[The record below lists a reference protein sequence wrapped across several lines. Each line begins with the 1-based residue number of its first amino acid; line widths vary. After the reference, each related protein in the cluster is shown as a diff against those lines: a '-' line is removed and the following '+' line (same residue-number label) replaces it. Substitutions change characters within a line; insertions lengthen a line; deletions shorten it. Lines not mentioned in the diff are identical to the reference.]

1 MKILGI
7 QTMNKPV
14 KNDVK
19 RQIWPSNTNFEELFY
34 QSPIG
39 IFLYDKNGILTN
51 ANDSALKIARIPKLD
66 HVLGINLF
74 DNPKIASKKEEI
86 LKKKLIKFQ
95 DTLNL
100 CEISE
105 QNIYNP
111 SEMKII
117 DIDWIVSIID
127 SGFLVQIQDI
137 TEKKKTEEELKENQ
151 DFLHAVI
158 EGVPD
163 PIFVKDRDSRIL
175 LANLATLRV
184 VGKPL
189 EKVVGM
195 DDRELYEDPEVG
207 EAIMAN
213 DRRIMETGQT
223 EVVEEIGQTPDGYR
237 TFLSTKTPYYNNN
250 GEVIGIIGVTHDI
263 TELKNAEEERQ
274 KMLEKEQKLT
284 GKLQIYNE
292 QLNQSKDELNETIN
306 KLKVSNSELER
317 FAYVSSHDLQEP
329 LRMVTLYSQL
339 LEKRYK
345 ERLDSEAD
353 DFIEYIVENARHMR
367 HLIDDLLEYSRVTSQ
382 SKEFENV
389 DLDKILNI
397 VLANLSVSIAE
408 NNVKIIR
415 DSLPTVYADKYQM
428 LQVFQN
434 LLTNAIKF
442 RGDKTPEININAQNL
457 DREWKFTI
465 KDNGIGIESNHHEQI
480 FEVFKRLHT
489 REEYPGTG
497 IGLSIVQKIITHHGG
512 RIWVDSEPANGSTF
526 YFTLPK

>member
-1 MKILGI
+1 MKIMV
-7 QTMNKPV
+7 QTMNKSD
-14 KNDVK
+14 KNDIK
-19 RQIWPSNTNFEELFY
+19 RQTWPSNTNFEELFY

-39 IFLYDKNGILTN
+39 IFLYDKEGKLTN
-51 ANDSALKIARIPKLD
+51 ANDAALNIARIPKLD
-66 HVLGINLF
+66 DVLGTNLF
-74 DNPKIASKKEEI
+74 DNPKIASKREEI

-100 CEISE
+100 FEIKE

-111 SEMKII
+111 SEMIII

-127 SGFLVQIQDI
+127 SGYLVQIQDI

-158 EGVPD
+158 EGISD
-163 PIFVKDRDSRIL
+163 PIFVKDHKSRIL

-189 EKVVGM
+189 EQVVGKDDM
-195 DDRELYEDPEVG
+195 DLYEDPEVG

-213 DRRIMETGQT
+213 DRRIMETGRT
-223 EVVEEIGQTPDGYR
+223 EVVEEVGQTPHGYR
-237 TFLSTKTPYYNNN
+237 TFLSTKTPYYNSN
-250 GEVIGIIGVTHDI
+250 GGVIGIIGVTHDI
-263 TELKNAEEERQ
+263 TELKNAENERQ

-284 GKLQIYNE
+284 GKLQSYNE
-292 QLNQSKDELNETIN
+292 QLSQSKDELNDTIN

-339 LEKRYK
+339 LERRYK
-345 ERLDSEAD
+345 DRLDSEAD
-353 DFIEYIVENARHMR
+353 DFIEYIVENARRMK

-389 DLDKILNI
+389 NLEKIVDI
-397 VLANLSVSIAE
+397 VLTNLSVSIAE
-408 NNVKIIR
+408 NNIKVICE
-415 DSLPTVYADKYQM
+415 SLPTVYADKNQM
-428 LQVFQN
+428 LQLFQN

-442 RGDKTPEININAQNL
+442 RGDKPPEINIYAQKW
-457 DREWKFTI
+457 DKGWKFAI
-465 KDNGIGIESNHHEQI
+465 KDNGIGIESNHQEQI

-489 REEYPGTG
+489 KEEYSGTG
-497 IGLSIVQKIITHHGG
+497 IGLSIVQKIIKHHRG
-512 RIWVDSEPANGSTF
+512 RIWVDSEPGNGSTF